1 MTTTSDEQAA
11 LIMLFETTHGEE
23 DTDLLM
29 VAKRKALAA
38 MLALRINAVRAAEE
52 ETCMA
57 Q

>member
-1 MTTTSDEQAA
+1 MPTMSDKQAA
-11 LIMLFETTHGEE
+11 LIVLFETTHGEE
-23 DTDLLM
+23 DTNLFM
-29 VAKRKALAA
+29 AAERKALAA